1 MALFVSY
8 NFTTKIKPNNG
19 IYNHEYFNEGF
30 MKTLKFSLSRMLLCS
45 GMLTFVM
52 SPAYADPACD
62 AEVVAIQ
69 TGLDAPAAGISPDNL
84 EQARHL
90 LKVLIED
97 CDSGTPF
104 ETVAPVAQQIRTLLG
119 MGEAS

>member
-1 MALFVSY
+1 
-8 NFTTKIKPNNG
+8 
-19 IYNHEYFNEGF
+19 
-30 MKTLKFSLSRMLLCS
+30 MKTRKFSLSRMLLCS
-45 GMLTFVM
+45 GMLAFVM

-69 TGLDAPAAGISPDNL
+69 AGLDTPAAGISPDNL

-90 LKVLIED
+90 FKVLIED
-97 CDSGTPF
+97 CNGGTPL
-104 ETVAPVAQQIRTLLG
+104 ETDAPIAKQIRSLLG